1 MTVGHSHVQSEAAT
15 IEPANAGAFSGHSTP
30 FTSKR
35 ADRRLIALLILPG
48 VAMYGTF
55 QGLQQIMIPAQ
66 MEAMDPVNKV
76 ANLGLLT
83 TLSAIA
89 AVISLPMGGAVS
101 DRTHSRWG
109 RRTPWLAL
117 MALASA
123 VLMILMSHAVSLPA
137 FACIYIALWFT
148 ANFYQGALTAVLPD
162 RIPPENRGIASAM
175 VGLSVPIG
183 IVFGV
188 NIAARA
194 DTTTSYAIIAAALV
208 ALTAVFLLFAP
219 EGPYRRQAASPAVKK
234 MHLSHRIAN
243 FFGSFRSR
251 DFTFAFLSR
260 ALLFIAYF
268 SVSGFLF
275 YFVQDRVGLATL
287 PERSV
292 KVAISILST
301 VNMIAWIG
309 AIFISGWLAD
319 RLQRHKLIVGISAVG
334 RGLSLI
340 VPIISPD
347 WHGMLLYSILN
358 GMFFGTYMAIDMA
371 LMSFV
376 LPEEEAAGRD
386 MGLLAVATAAP
397 QLVSPA
403 ISGGLFLTFGYSA
416 LYMFGAIMAVAAGVS
431 AFFIRG
437 VR

>member
-1 MTVGHSHVQSEAAT
+1 MTVGHSQVRNEGAV
-15 IEPANAGAFSGHSTP
+15 IEPANAGPRPDHPARA
-30 FTSKR
+30 TSKS
-35 ADRRLIALLILPG
+35 ADRRLIGLLILPG
-48 VAMYGTF
+48 VAMYATF
-55 QGLQQIMIPAQ
+55 QGLQQILIPAQ
-66 MEAMDPVNKV
+66 MEAMDPANKV

-83 TLSAIA
+83 TLSAIS

-101 DRTHSRWG
+101 DRTRSRWG
-109 RRTPWLAL
+109 RRTPWLAS

-123 VLMILMSHAVSLPA
+123 LLMILMSQAVSLVT
-137 FACIYIALWFT
+137 FALIYIALWFT

-162 RIPPENRGIASAM
+162 RIPPEKRGIASAM
-175 VGLSVPIG
+175 VGLSVPLG
-183 IVFGV
+183 IVLGV

-194 DTTTSYAIIAAALV
+194 DATASYAIIAAALV
-208 ALTAVFLLFAP
+208 ALTATFLICAP
-219 EGPYRRQAASPAVKK
+219 EGPYWSEKVVPAVKK
-234 MHLSHRIAN
+234 LGLSRHIAN
-243 FFGSFRSR
+243 FFASFRSP

-275 YFVQDRVGLATL
+275 YFVQDRVGIATL
-287 PERSV
+287 PQRSV

-301 VNMIAWIG
+301 VNMISWIG
-309 AIFISGWLAD
+309 AIFLSGWLAD
-319 RLQRHKLIVGISAVG
+319 RLQRHKLIVGISAIG
-334 RGLSLI
+334 MGLSLM

-347 WHGMLLYSILN
+347 WYGMLLYSILN
-358 GMFFGTYMAIDMA
+358 GIFFGTYMAIDMA

-403 ISGGLFLTFGYSA
+403 ISGTLILTFGYNA
-416 LYMFGAIMAVAAGVS
+416 LYLFGAVMALAAGVS

-437 VR
+437 IR